1 MSTLTYLLVSTLAV
15 GNNDVS
21 RTSLDSNYTVL
32 LRHGSL
38 ANCPCFRIPTLVAT
52 GKCKVLT
59 LPVVLSLSHT
69 LTLAYSHC
77 TSSVGCFQD
86 QNRWCSWWKH
96 GGARQN
102 VQGSNCLHHPN
113 C

>member
-52 GKCKVLT
+52 GKCTCKVLT

-77 TSSVGCFQD
+77 TSSVGCF
-86 QNRWCSWWKH
+86 
-96 GGARQN
+96 
-102 VQGSNCLHHPN
+102 
-113 C
+113 